1 MGKINMDQGGG
12 MNKKVGNKSSI
23 SPSAL
28 PLSSL
33 LFAAAAAAT
42 AAAAAAAAAARGAA
56 TTSQ

>member
-1 MGKINMDQGGG
+1 MDQGGG

-33 LFAAAAAAT
+33 LFAAAAAA
-42 AAAAAAAAAARGAA
+42 AAASAAAA

>member
-1 MGKINMDQGGG
+1 VGKINMDQGGG

-33 LFAAAAAAT
+33 LFASAAA
-42 AAAAAAAAAARGAA
+42 GSA
-56 TTSQ
+56 TTTYFTVLEK